1 MPEPLEQFL
10 RLSPAAMMRPPV
22 ISRRDYFPDPW
33 RRLTA
38 AAGVAVVLALTVL
51 AVSPT
56 LHAWLHGEKQL
67 DANDD
72 CAVVLFAHGLTP
84 ALAALVLLG
93 LFLRRRPEILPLP
106 AVLFLVEPSFDLPPG
121 CGPPLS

>member
-1 MPEPLEQFL
+1 M
-10 RLSPAAMMRPPV
+10 
-22 ISRRDYFPDPW
+22 SRRKNFLELS
-33 RRLTA
+33 RRLV
-38 AAGVAVVLALTVL
+38 AAGGVALVLALTIL
-51 AVSPT
+51 SVSPA

-67 DANDD
+67 DPNDD

-93 LFLRRRPEILPLP
+93 LFLTPRREKLPQP
-106 AVLFLVEPSFDLPPG
+106 AVLLLVAPSFDLPPG

>member
-1 MPEPLEQFL
+1 MMRASAMSQRNYFPEPL
-10 RLSPAAMMRPPV
+10 
-22 ISRRDYFPDPW
+22 
-33 RRLTA
+33 RRLVA
-38 AAGVAVVLALTVL
+38 AAGVAMVLALTVL

-93 LFLRRRPEILPLP
+93 LFLPSRRAVLPLP
-106 AVLFLVEPSFDLPPG
+106 EVLLLVAPSFDLPPG
-121 CGPPLS
+121 CGPPLG

>member
-1 MPEPLEQFL
+1 MNRRSYIPEPL
-10 RLSPAAMMRPPV
+10 
-22 ISRRDYFPDPW
+22 
-33 RRLTA
+33 RRLVA
-38 AAGVAVVLALTVL
+38 GAGVALVLALTVL
-51 AVSPT
+51 SVSPT
-56 LHAWLHGEKQL
+56 LHAWLHGERQL

-93 LFLRRRPEILPLP
+93 LFLRRRPESLPRP
-106 AVLFLVEPSFDLPPG
+106 AVLLLVAPSFDLPPG